1 MVIRMKRSRALIN
14 LTNATNQNLIAP
26 PVKGTVLQH
35 SFTPSENSNNE
46 GDNSVIDTIEG
57 LERYIKDNYTIII
70 QENKPTNGNALKISI
85 KPRKYKRISDGKI
98 FNRVY
103 SSEANLWYPDG
114 DNYVMDILGVK
125 NDNNTN
131 IPVNIKRLK
140 LRKTRAKEARRQR
153 QRRTRKN

>member
-1 MVIRMKRSRALIN
+1 MKRSRALIN
-14 LTNATNQNLIAP
+14 LTNATNQNLIP
-26 PVKGTVLQH
+26 PNVKGTVLQH
-35 SFTPSENSNNE
+35 SFTPSASSNNE

-57 LERYIKDNYTIII
+57 LERYIKDNYTIVT
-70 QENKPTNGNALKISI
+70 QENKPTNGNVLKISI

-114 DNYVMDILGVK
+114 DDYVMGMLGVK
-125 NDNNTN
+125 NYNNTN

-140 LRKTRAKEARRQR
+140 LRKTRVKEARRQR

>member
-1 MVIRMKRSRALIN
+1 MKRSRALIN
-14 LTNATNQNLIAP
+14 LTNATNQNLIP
-26 PVKGTVLQH
+26 PNVKGTVLQH
-35 SFTPSENSNNE
+35 SLTPSANSNNE

-57 LERYIKDNYTIII
+57 LERYIKDNYTIGT
-70 QENKPTNGNALKISI
+70 QENKPTNGNVLKISI

-114 DNYVMDILGVK
+114 DDYVMGMLGVK
-125 NDNNTN
+125 NYNNTN

-140 LRKTRAKEARRQR
+140 LRKTRVKEARRQR

>member
-1 MVIRMKRSRALIN
+1 MKRSRALIN
-14 LTNATNQNLIAP
+14 LTNATNQNLIP
-26 PVKGTVLQH
+26 PNVKGTVLQH
-35 SFTPSENSNNE
+35 SLTPSANSNNE
-46 GDNSVIDTIEG
+46 GDNSVIDTIEA
-57 LERYIKDNYTIII
+57 LERYIKDNYTIVT
-70 QENKPTNGNALKISI
+70 QENKPTNGNVLKISI

-114 DNYVMDILGVK
+114 DDYVMGMLGVK
-125 NDNNTN
+125 NYNNTN

-153 QRRTRKN
+153 RTRRQR